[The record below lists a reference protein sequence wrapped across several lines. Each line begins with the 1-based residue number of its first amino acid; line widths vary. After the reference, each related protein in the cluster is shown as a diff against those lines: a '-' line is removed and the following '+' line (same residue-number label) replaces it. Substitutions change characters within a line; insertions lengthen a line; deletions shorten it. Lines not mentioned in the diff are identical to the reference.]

1 VTTMMVA
8 FKILM
13 FICAILSFFGSMG
26 EKDTAKQKMQLA
38 IFASSGVL
46 FLLAEAVTKFIH

>member
-1 VTTMMVA
+1 MMVA

-38 IFASSGVL
+38 IFTSSGAL